1 MDAVS
6 EKLMRDY
13 LDQYDINREQLY
25 LLFSIGLDERIK
37 QRMGEIAN
45 ENGFKNVKW
54 IQAGAM
60 ISTHAGPG
68 GVGISG
74 LEV

>member
-1 MDAVS
+1 
-6 EKLMRDY
+6 MRDY
-13 LDQYDINREQLY
+13 LDQYNIDRGQLY
-25 LLFSIGLDERIK
+25 LLYSIGLDERIK
-37 QRMGEIAN
+37 QQMTEIAS
-45 ENGFKNVKW
+45 EAGFNNVIW